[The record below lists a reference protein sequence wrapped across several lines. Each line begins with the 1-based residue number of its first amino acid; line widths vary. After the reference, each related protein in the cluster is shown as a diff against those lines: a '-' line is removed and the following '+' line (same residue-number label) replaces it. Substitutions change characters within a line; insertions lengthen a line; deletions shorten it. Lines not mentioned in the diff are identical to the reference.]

1 MSILRLDIDHLNG
14 ILDDLAHKAEL
25 VARPAAQAAAQV
37 LYDQVKRNVAA
48 IPQQTG
54 NLARSIYQV
63 YSQQRSGPGV
73 ATYQISWNKRT
84 APHGYLVEFGH
95 IQRYATYVGKDGKL
109 YTAVR
114 PSKRGTPR
122 PGRRA
127 SQAAKDAYYVPL
139 AAPKQVSAKPFL
151 RSATSQA
158 QAAAD
163 AAEEVLLRALHDD
176 T

>member
-1 MSILRLDIDHLNG
+1 VSILQLDLDHLESV
-14 ILDDLAHKAEL
+14 LEDLGDKAEAA
-25 VARPAAQAAAQV
+25 ARPAAQAAAQV

-54 NLARSIYQV
+54 NLQRSIYQV

-73 ATYQISWNKRT
+73 ATYQISWNKRV

-109 YTAVR
+109 YTAIR
-114 PSKRGTPR
+114 PSKRGTPK

-127 SQAAKDAYYVPL
+127 SQAVKDAYYVPL
-139 AAPKQVSAKPFL
+139 AAPKQVAAKSFL

-163 AAEEVLLRALHDD
+163 AAEQVLTRALNDD
-176 T
+176 A

>member
-1 MSILRLDIDHLNG
+1 MSILRLNIEHLEHV
-14 ILDDLAHKAEL
+14 LDELGDKAE
-25 VARPAAQAAAQV
+25 VAARPAAQAAAQV

-48 IPQQTG
+48 MPQQTG

-63 YSQQRSGPGV
+63 YSQQNSSASK

-95 IQRYATYVGKDGKL
+95 IQRYVTYMGKDGKL

-114 PSKRGTPR
+114 PSKRGTR
-122 PGRRA
+122 KPGRRA
-127 SQAAKDAYYVPL
+127 SQAVKDAYYVPL
-139 AAPKQVSAKPFL
+139 AAPKQIAAKSFL

-163 AAEEVLLRALHDD
+163 AAERVLIGALNNDA
-176 T
+176 